1 MNSDAKLQK
10 LSLGPDW
17 IDLSFGE
24 PKVVMEALFRQLNRM
39 GTPLPMPTLYDIPKW
54 EYQPAAGKP
63 DLVKILEDRHNEKVV
78 ICNGGKHALAAALYA
93 FRQNGCNGVYFPRPY
108 YPANPSLAK
117 SVGLSICDGAEGA
130 DCALL
135 TSPNNP
141 DGSWIKTQDIIMS
154 QTQMPTIHDAA
165 YYNEIYMPEG
175 DFPIPLGQIQV
186 FSTSKMYGL
195 SGLRMGYA
203 VAHNDKYY
211 RDMVDYIEMTTAGVS
226 TATQDIVR
234 NIELWFKEKPQ
245 YRAEFQREARAAIK
259 AARAELK
266 ALDPEVLILE
276 DCPTNSMFGWFKI
289 GPKLDFNKAKV
300 YILDGAMFGKPGYM
314 RMNIA
319 HSPEVIREAVSRLNA
334 NKSDTNL
341 I

>member
-39 GTPLPMPTLYDIPKW
+39 GTPLPMPSLYDIPKW

-63 DLVKILEDRHNEKVV
+63 DLVKILENKHGKRVV
-78 ICNGGKHALAAALYA
+78 IGNGGKHALAAALYA
-93 FRQNGCNGVYFPRPY
+93 FKKSDNKRCYFPKPF
-108 YPANPSLAK
+108 YPANPSLIN
-117 SVGLSICDGAEGA
+117 SVGLIECHDVAGA

-141 DGSWIKTQDIIMS
+141 DGRWTEEQDILAS
-154 QTQMPTIHDAA
+154 QTNMPTIHDAA
-165 YYNEIYMPEG
+165 YYSEIYMPEG
-175 DFPIPLGQIQV
+175 ERPIALGHIQV

-203 VAHNDKYY
+203 VAHDDKYY

-234 NIELWFKEKPQ
+234 NIELWFREKPE
-245 YRAEFQREARAAIK
+245 YKAEFQREARAAIK
-259 AARAELK
+259 AARAELNT
-266 ALDPEVLILE
+266 LDPEVLILE
-276 DCPTNSMFGWFKI
+276 PCTSNSMFAWCKI
-289 GPKLDFNKAKV
+289 GPRLDFNKAKV
-300 YILDGAMFGKPGYM
+300 YILDGTMFGKPGYM

-319 HSPEVIREAVSRLNA
+319 HPPEVIREAVSRLNA
-334 NKSDTNL
+334 NKSDTN
-341 I
+341 